1 MANLRN
7 QRLTPHLGLRRGGPL
22 LLIVAMVTALLGFTA
37 PPAQAAWGWNS
48 GVSTYTTITNC
59 PSIIWGTP
67 YQEYGIGAFVSYYG
81 DQASTPVKP
90 ATGET
95 TYMSTYVLL
104 VGSHCSDPYIFPQ
117 FHLPAGVSFD
127 KTQPIECYY
136 TPPGPSSNPQ
146 QKITHAQQCP
156 QWSNVAANGLY
167 TSSYPGWSTG
177 WPLRQDANGYN
188 GSGWEFLVP
197 IKATTQQ
204 SGSELTTQLHLADG
218 NGNQWIAPKVNFYTG
233 PAPVTAPGAPTNVAA
248 NATSPT
254 SAQVSFSP
262 PASNGGSAI
271 SGYTARCVS
280 TTGGVTQTAT
290 GSASPISVTGLSPN
304 QTYACD
310 VYAANGAGN
319 SPWSA
324 KSGNFN
330 TPQLTTAP
338 GAPTGVTTTVLSA
351 KSARVA
357 FNPPANNGGS
367 AITSYRAQC
376 TSTNGGTSRTANGT
390 SSPITFTNLSPG
402 KSYRC
407 HVKATNA
414 VGTSSYSAY
423 SSTVA
428 LPAAVPDRPTNVTTT
443 VLSNASVK
451 VGFTPPADNGGAA
464 ITSYRVQCAST
475 NGGTTRTADGPSS
488 PITVARLTGGK
499 AYHCRVKA
507 TNSAGQGSY
516 SAYGPTVTLP
526 S

>member
-1 MANLRN
+1 MSTPKSQPSRSRRVAR
-7 QRLTPHLGLRRGGPL
+7 RLSPVLVV
-22 LLIVAMVTALLGFTA
+22 VAMVATVLGLGAA
-37 PPAQAAWGWNS
+37 PANAAEKWNS
-48 GVSTYTTITNC
+48 GSTKYTTITNC
-59 PSIIWGTP
+59 PSIIWGNP
-67 YQEYGIGAFVSYYG
+67 YQEFGIGAFVSYWG
-81 DQASTPVKP
+81 DQTTNPVSP
-90 ATGET
+90 ATGST
-95 TYMSTYVLL
+95 TYLNTYAML
-104 VGSHCSDPYIFPQ
+104 VGSHCGTPKLFPR
-117 FHLPAGVSFD
+117 FVLPGGVEFD
-127 KTQPIECYY
+127 KTQKIRCFY
-136 TPPGPSSNPQ
+136 TPPGPGTQ
-146 QKITHAQQCP
+146 REITHALECP
-156 QWSNVAANGLY
+156 QWSNVSANGYY
-167 TSSYPGWSTG
+167 TSAQTGWNSG
-177 WPLRQDANGYN
+177 WPLPSGTDYQN
-188 GSGWEFLVP
+188 GSAWEFWVP
-197 IKATTQQ
+197 VKATSQQ
-204 SGSELTTQLHLADG
+204 WGSQLTTELSIADG
-218 NGNQWIAPKVNFYTG
+218 NAGPTLNLSVPFYTA
-233 PAPVTAPGAPTNVAA
+233 PPPVTAPGAPTNVAA

-254 SAQVSFSP
+254 SAQVSFNP
-262 PASNGGSAI
+262 PADNGGAAVT
-271 SGYTARCVS
+271 GYTARCES
-280 TTGGVTQTAT
+280 PTGGVTQTAT
-290 GSASPISVTGLSPN
+290 GNAGPINVTGLTPN

-310 VYAANGAGN
+310 VRATN
-319 SPWSA
+319 SVG
-324 KSGNFN
+324 SGNWSNKTGNFT

-357 FNPPANNGGS
+357 FNPPADNGGS

-376 TSTNGGTSRTANGT
+376 TSPDGGTSRSANGT

-428 LPAAVPDRPTNVTTT
+428 LPAAVPDRPTNVSTT

-488 PITVARLTGGK
+488 PITVARLTAGK

-507 TNSAGQGSY
+507 TNAAGQGSY
-516 SAYGPTVTLP
+516 SAYGPTVALP